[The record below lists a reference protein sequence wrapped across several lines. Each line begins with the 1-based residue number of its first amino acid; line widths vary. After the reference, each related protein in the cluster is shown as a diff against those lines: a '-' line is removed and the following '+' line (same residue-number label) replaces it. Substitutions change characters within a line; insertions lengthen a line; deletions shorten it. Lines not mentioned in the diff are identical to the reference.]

1 MKAQKSEKKKMFRA
15 QTLKIPL
22 QFQNVGNFINTHIV
36 GVHGKP
42 AKYIL
47 VEEMRFLNYETL
59 MTSKIM

>member
-1 MKAQKSEKKKMFRA
+1 MFRA